1 MEVCKQ
7 FKKRE
12 VMSRSRFRG
21 NFDLSQDLQLGVQ
34 IYPRTRE
41 ETFPTLKKF
50 SKAAQKSNS
59 VNDAGVS
66 LQRTYTEMDDAEQ
79 KEISTDQ

>member
-12 VMSRSRFRG
+12 VQSRAKFRG
-21 NFDLSQDLQLGVQ
+21 NFDLSKDLQLGVQ

-41 ETFPTLKKF
+41 EVFPALKKF
-50 SKAAQKSNS
+50 SKAAQ
-59 VNDAGVS
+59 
-66 LQRTYTEMDDAEQ
+66 
-79 KEISTDQ
+79 